1 MHKII
6 QLDDEYMYRNT
17 IFSELILELKRG
29 FATQSIMFPMRNHH
43 DFPSPEIGIDSTLLL
58 IRTWYPSI
66 EDAIDIVTFK
76 P

>member
-6 QLDDEYMYRNT
+6 QLDDEFINENT

-29 FATQSIMFPMRNHH
+29 FATQSIMFPMCNHY
-43 DFPSPEIGIDSTLLL
+43 DFPIPEVGIDSILLL
-58 IRTWYPSI
+58 MPTWYPGI
-66 EDAIDIVTFK
+66 EDVIDSVTSK